1 MSLLD
6 LIPVQFRLAAAAA
19 GALAMLMGGAAAG
32 WTANGWRLNAEHDRQ
47 AAQDARVASQAF
59 AEQQHARQQLEQQL
73 AGIDQQHYQ
82 ELTHAQENTDRLS
95 ADLAAA
101 HQRLRVRVAAGSC
114 SAGSVP
120 ASTGAAGVDDGAGT
134 RADLYP
140 ATAAGVV
147 RVTGRADECRA
158 RLTALQAWAR
168 AVTGGGG

>member
-1 MSLLD
+1 MNPID
-6 LIPVQFRLAAAAA
+6 MIPARFRLAVVAG
-19 GALAMLMGGAAAG
+19 GALALLAGGAAAG

-47 AAQDARVASQAF
+47 AAQDAKVAAQAF
-59 AEQQHARQQLEQQL
+59 AEQQQARQQLKQQL

-120 ASTGAAGVDDGAGT
+120 ASAGAAGVDDGAGAW
-134 RADLYP
+134 ADIYP
-140 ATAAGVV
+140 STAAGAV

-168 AVTGGGG
+168 EVSGEGE

>member
-6 LIPVQFRLAAAAA
+6 LIPVQFRLAVAAG
-19 GALAMLMGGAAAG
+19 GALAMLVGGAAAG

-82 ELTHAQENTDRLS
+82 ELQHAQTTTDQLS

-101 HQRLRVRVAAGSC
+101 RQRLRVRVAAGSC
-114 SAGSVP
+114 ATGSVS
-120 ASTGAAGVDDGAGT
+120 ASTDAASVDDGAGA

-168 AVTGGGG
+168 VVTGGWD